1 MTEQTSFYLAMLIK
15 PFAVLA
21 ILLLLACIRFAVI
34 KYIPFGRFKRLLLI
48 RLDKPWRRTPQRR
61 APAP

>member
-15 PFAVLA
+15 PFAVFVILA
-21 ILLLLACIRFAVI
+21 LLVYIRYAII
-34 KYIPFGRFKRLLLI
+34 KYIPFGRLKRLLLI

-61 APAP
+61 TPAP

>member
-21 ILLLLACIRFAVI
+21 ILLLLACIRFAII
-34 KYIPFGRFKRLLLI
+34 KYIPFGWFKRLLLI
-48 RLDKPWRRTPQRR
+48 RLDKSWRRTPQSRT
-61 APAP
+61 PAP